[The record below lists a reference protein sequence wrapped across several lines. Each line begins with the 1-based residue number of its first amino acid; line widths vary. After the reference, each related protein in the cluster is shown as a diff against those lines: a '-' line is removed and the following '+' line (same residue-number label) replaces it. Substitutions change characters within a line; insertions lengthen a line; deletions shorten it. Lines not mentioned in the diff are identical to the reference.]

1 MNDIHAA
8 ETKALGR
15 FDLPHAF
22 DDFMRA
28 FEAFKEAND
37 QRLGE
42 IEKRMSADAVTAERV
57 ERIGAA
63 LDQHK
68 KALDQLSLKRLRPP
82 LSAAGSDP
90 DEPQPS
96 EHKQA
101 FEAYVRRGDEQAL
114 RALDGKA
121 MAYGS
126 PQDGG
131 YLVPDETEAEIGRR
145 LAVLSPIRGI
155 AAVRK
160 VSGAVLK
167 KPFATNG
174 PAVGWIGDTATRP
187 ETATASLTELQFPTM
202 EIYAMPAA
210 TATLLEDSVVDLE
223 QWITGEVETAFAE
236 QEGAAFVRGDGSNRP
251 RGFLDHEAVAEA
263 DWQWGKLGALNTG
276 VAGALPES
284 APSDVLIDTV
294 YTLKA
299 GYRQNA
305 HWVMNRRTQAMI
317 RKLKDADG
325 NYLWQ
330 PPAAAGQR
338 AMLLGFPLVEAEE
351 MPEAGDRT
359 TPIAFGDFQRG
370 YLVVDRSGVRVLRD
384 PYSAKPYVLFYT
396 TKRVGGGIQ
405 DFDAIKLVR
414 FAAN

>member
-1 MNDIHAA
+1 
-8 ETKALGR
+8 
-15 FDLPHAF
+15 
-22 DDFMRA
+22 
-28 FEAFKEAND
+28 
-37 QRLGE
+37 
-42 IEKRMSADAVTAERV
+42 
-57 ERIGAA
+57 
-63 LDQHK
+63 
-68 KALDQLSLKRLRPP
+68 
-82 LSAAGSDP
+82 
-90 DEPQPS
+90 
-96 EHKQA
+96 
-101 FEAYVRRGDEQAL
+101 
-114 RALDGKA
+114 

-251 RGFLDHEAVAEA
+251 RGFLDHSEAVAEA

-276 VAGALPES
+276 LPCLAGERPVGRSIVRLRR
-284 APSDVLIDTV
+284 
-294 YTLKA
+294 LKA

-305 HWVMNRRTQAMI
+305 
-317 RKLKDADG
+317 
-325 NYLWQ
+325 
-330 PPAAAGQR
+330 
-338 AMLLGFPLVEAEE
+338 LLGDEPVR
-351 MPEAGDRT
+351 AGAKITSDSSWVGGPARAT
-359 TPIAFGDFQRG
+359 TPLIR
-370 YLVVDRSGVRVLRD
+370 
-384 PYSAKPYVLFYT
+384 
-396 TKRVGGGIQ
+396 
-405 DFDAIKLVR
+405 
-414 FAAN
+414 